1 VKIFLKYSFL
11 LLILSL
17 ILILLSFIFF
27 PHSSNDI
34 IQPDIIWLIFSF
46 VFTAEISLLIFLTG
60 QTKDNKSQVFYT
72 LTSISLKF
80 LIELIIA
87 MIWFLIAKK
96 TSISYILLF
105 FVLYLTF
112 TTFSIF
118 VILNTLKNKSL

>member
-1 VKIFLKYSFL
+1 VKIFLKYSLF

-17 ILILLSFIFF
+17 ILISFSFVFF
-27 PHSSNDI
+27 PHSSNEI
-34 IQPDIIWLIFSF
+34 VQPDIIWLIFSF
-46 VFTAEISLLIFLTG
+46 VVTTEVSLLIFLIG